1 MCFPEQMGPVFLKDL
16 FSNMP
21 RYLSNCR
28 VAGGIAL
35 AAGIK
40 GNVTV
45 VHGPRGC
52 AFTKRISSTRYLDV
66 PVLVCTNLDENDTI
80 FGSENKL
87 AQAIYYADQQYQPK
101 LITVLLTCVTGII
114 GDDVQGVI
122 AEAKKRVKARVIWA
136 DTSGFSHRD
145 LKDLAKELLKEEIH
159 AYRHPRQQR
168 LTLVRGGA
176 EQLLKCMVEQLME
189 DPRLYGGVKEKS
201 AFIFPTRWFH
211 KNWAD
216 YLAETEEIFRAAGVR
231 IKTFPFM
238 ETEVEEIIRLP
249 QYKLNLM
256 GYSQWPKLMKEKFG
270 TEYLPDFIEYY
281 NSPFAEAI
289 ESFYLDA
296 AKILGVEKEI
306 SAIVARK
313 LAWLHKE
320 LEPYRQVFEGKKLA
334 VLRGLPRR
342 EMPYEMPHLIVSLL
356 VNLGFRLV
364 YMDLDY
370 DYLYNWSLDRQIIN
384 EHLAAIR
391 SAFAGYEAD
400 LELQV
405 EATLEE
411 EVAALKRHRPH
422 LVITSFDRKWI
433 PPSLDIPAY
442 VPNVFSVY
450 KGISGTL
457 KAVREIYREFARPS
471 FYRVPPIYAREDE
484 LLKYDQQR
492 YPVLCQLMPAINAWE
507 AIKNGEGKAG
517 HRSNQRL

>member
-1 MCFPEQMGPVFLKDL
+1 MCFSEQMGAVFLRDL
-16 FSNMP
+16 FSTP
-21 RYLSNCR
+21 YVHGCR
-28 VAGGIAL
+28 VDGGIAL
-35 AAGIK
+35 SIGIK
-40 GNVTV
+40 GNVTI

-52 AFTKRISSTRYLDV
+52 AFKKRISSTRCIDV

-80 FGSENKL
+80 FGSEDKL
-87 AQAIYYADQQYQPK
+87 AQAIYHADQQYRPQ

-145 LKDLAKELLKEEIH
+145 FKDAFKEVLKEETH
-159 AYRHPRQQR
+159 AYRYPRQQR
-168 LTLVRGGA
+168 LTLVMGGA

-201 AFIFPTRWFH
+201 AFIFPTRWLH

-216 YLAETEEIFRAAGVR
+216 YLAETEEIFQAAGVR

-256 GYSQWPKLMKEKFG
+256 GKSQWPKLMKERFG

-306 SAIVARK
+306 SAIVTAK
-313 LAWLHKE
+313 LAWLRKE
-320 LEPYRQVFEGKKLA
+320 LEPYRKVFEGKKLA

-342 EMPYEMPHLIVSLL
+342 EMPYEMPYLIVSLL

-370 DYLYNWSLDRQIIN
+370 AHLYRGLDRQSID

-391 SAFAGYEAD
+391 GAFAGYEAD

-433 PPSLDIPAY
+433 PPSLGIPAY

-450 KGISGTL
+450 KGVGGTL

-471 FYRVPPIYAREDE
+471 FYRVPPIYAREHE

-492 YPVLCQLMPAINAWE
+492 YPVLCQLMPAINSWE
-507 AIKNGEGKAG
+507 VNNYGEGKAG
-517 HRSNQRL
+517 NRSNQRL